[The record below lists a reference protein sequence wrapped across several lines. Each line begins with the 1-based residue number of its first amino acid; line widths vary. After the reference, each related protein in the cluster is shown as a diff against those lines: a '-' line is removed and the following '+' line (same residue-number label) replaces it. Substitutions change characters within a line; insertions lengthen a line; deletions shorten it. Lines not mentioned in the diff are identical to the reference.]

1 MKRANRILA
10 VWCLAFCLVVSRGQ
24 TVAQALCDSTSK
36 PLTPLDELVG
46 TYNGYPGGLYFGGSN
61 LPPSS
66 HDSAGKAIALQ
77 FVPLDSFGVANSV
90 SGKWVL
96 LSIGMSNA
104 TQEFSRFVSNESG
117 DTSLN
122 PYLRIVDGAQ
132 GGETAARI
140 KYDTAVFWSVIMS
153 RLAARGL
160 SAKQVQAVWIKE
172 ANGGPTGGFPLATTI
187 LRNDLLEVIR
197 IAKLK
202 FPNLRQA
209 FLSSRI
215 YAGYASTNLNPEPYA
230 YEGGFAVRWVI
241 EAQINGNDSLNYLPD
256 SGIVKAPW
264 LVWGPYLW
272 GNGVVPRQ
280 SDSLQWLCADLQSD
294 GTHPSSSGQQKVALL
309 LEKFFK
315 NSSYT
320 KPWYLK
326 STGPCCVGVRG
337 NVDCDG
343 SGLVDISDLTRLIDY
358 LYLSF
363 APLCCIDEANADAT
377 GSVDISD
384 LTTLI
389 DHLYLSFA
397 PLGSC
402 P

>member
-1 MKRANRILA
+1 MSGVNRILA
-10 VWCLAFCLVVSRGQ
+10 ARSLVVGLALLAGQ
-24 TVAQALCDSTSK
+24 VGAQALCDSTSK
-36 PLTPLDELVG
+36 MLTPLDELVG
-46 TYNGYPGGLYFGGSN
+46 TYNGYAGGLYPGGSN

-104 TQEFSRFVSNESG
+104 TQEFSRFVTNTNS
-117 DTSLN
+117 DTSLH
-122 PYLRIVDGAQ
+122 PYLKIVDGAQ
-132 GGETAARI
+132 GGQTAARI
-140 KYDTAVFWSVIMS
+140 KYDTAIFWSVILS
-153 RLAARGL
+153 RLATRGL

-172 ANGGPTGGFPLATTI
+172 ANGGPSGGFPLATTI
-187 LRNDLLEVIR
+187 LKNDLIEVIR
-197 IAKLK
+197 IAKSK

-230 YEGGFAVRWVI
+230 YEGGFAMRWVI
-241 EAQINGNDSLNYLPD
+241 ETQLNGNDSLNYIPD
-256 SGIVKAPW
+256 SGVVNSPW
-264 LVWGPYLW
+264 LAWGPYLW
-272 GNGVVPRQ
+272 GDGVIPRQ
-280 SDSLQWLCADLQSD
+280 SDSLIWLCTDFQSD
-294 GTHPSSSGQQKVALL
+294 GTHPSSSGQQKVAGL

-315 NSSYT
+315 SSIYT
-320 KPWYLK
+320 KPWFLK
-326 STGPCCVGVRG
+326 SSGSCCIGVRG

-363 APLCCIDEANADAT
+363 APLCCIETADVDAT
-377 GSVDISD
+377 GSADIAD

-397 PLGSC
+397 PPGHC